1 MVTVTIT
8 ILPASPET
16 GVYVNVNGDVVEDD
30 GVTVPP
36 PFSVMVTLVAPPP
49 KVLPLTVTAAVP
61 QVLPEVAERVTVAG
75 LAQSQLTVKS
85 GPVVVHPEALRT
97 VTVWSPLL
105 TEVKILPGWNG
116 PVSRRYW

>member
-1 MVTVTIT
+1 MIT

-16 GVYVNVNGDVVEDD
+16 GVYVNANGDVVEDD

-49 KVLPLTVTAAVP
+49 KVLPLRVTAAVP

-75 LAQSQLTVKS
+75 LAQSQLIVKS

-97 VTVWSPLL
+97 VTVWLPLL

-116 PVSRRYW
+116 PVSRQYW